1 MKKSL
6 KRAFSSPVTALAIV
20 LGTAGVLAGIC
31 TATAHNIVLGAMA
44 LSLAYVNHKVEL
56 KENTKGNGQP
66 NHLTT

>member
-20 LGTAGVLAGIC
+20 LGTTGVLAGIC

-56 KENTKGNGQP
+56 KENTKGNGQH